1 MPQTPGKPKDNHGSG
16 PYPAL
21 EPAGCQQPDAA
32 HSRLFAFL
40 DRVII
45 DRRHR
50 NCHLFF
56 HPSAAPAAGEI
67 EACRDFLVRQFSGF
81 EFIIQIGPPE
91 AAADLATFCRE
102 QKEAILAEAARRLG
116 NGSSAWLAGARL
128 VPAAANLQLILP
140 ATLAADV
147 LKNCQGDRVLQEVLG
162 EYGYQVP
169 VAVVTD
175 SGYQE
180 ELAAASRQLQE
191 QQLVRVREEAAA
203 PGPRETRTKRDAAAP
218 AAGRE
223 QQGSAN
229 YLLGKKITATLRP
242 LKEIQDEEKQVAVQG
257 EVFNLDTRQLKSG
270 RWLASFDLTDYTDS
284 ISVKA
289 FVDGG
294 PLTEGGLTAGEWVQV
309 QGMVQYDR
317 YSQELVLIAG
327 AIARGERPQR
337 RDEAPEKR
345 VELHLHTKMSA
356 MDGVAEVAA
365 IVQQAARWG
374 HDAVAITDHGV
385 LQAFPAAAE
394 AGNKYG
400 VKIIYGLEGYLFDD
414 DGQPPDHQRT
424 YHIILL
430 VKNRQG
436 LANLYR
442 LVSRSHLDYFYRK
455 PRLPRHLVQHYREG
469 LLLGTACEAGELIRG
484 YLAGAD
490 PAHLAEIAAF
500 YDFLEIQPLAN
511 NDFLIREGQ
520 VKDRQDL
527 IAMNRQI
534 IALGDKLAKP
544 VVATGDVHFLNP
556 EDAIYRQILQA
567 GQGYADETQAPLY
580 YRTTTEMLEECA
592 YLDPETARRVVITN
606 PRLIIE
612 QVDDLQPIPDEFYPP
627 EIPGA
632 EEQLTRIVMTQAHD
646 WYGDTLPG
654 LVQARLDK
662 EMKAIIGHGF
672 AVLYLIA
679 HKLVRKSNE
688 DGYLVGSRGSVGSSL
703 VATMA
708 GITEVNPLPP
718 HYRCPHCRYSEF
730 STSGDAKCGADL
742 PDRDCPRCGTAL
754 VKDGHDIPFEVFLGF
769 KGDKVPDIDL
779 NFSGEYQARA
789 HQYTE
794 AIFGKEH
801 VFRAGTIATLAER
814 TAFGFVH
821 KYLEE
826 KRFKARQAEINR
838 LVKGITGVKR
848 TTGQHPGGLMVVPQG
863 VDMHHF
869 TPLQY
874 PADDTGSGTITT
886 HFDYHSISSRLVKLD
901 LLGHDDPTVI
911 KMLEDLTG
919 VNARAIPL
927 DEPRTMS
934 LFAGVEALGV
944 KPEDIGAQVG
954 TLGIPEFG
962 TRFVRQML
970 EDTRPRTFAE
980 LVRISGFSH
989 GTDVWLNNAQDLIK
1003 SGTACLS
1010 EAISTRDDIMNYLM
1024 QHGVAADIAFR
1035 TMEDVRK
1042 GKGVKK
1048 ENEEVI
1054 RAAGVPDWFLQS
1066 CKKISY
1072 LFPKAHAVAY
1082 VTMAFRI
1089 AYFKVYY
1096 PEAFYASFFS
1106 IRADEFDADVV
1117 AGGLERIQEEI
1128 AALEKKGNEATAR
1141 EKNILTIMEVARE
1154 MYCRSITCKRIDLD
1168 KSDASRFLVAPGRLL
1183 PPLGALSGVGQAAAE
1198 AIVRAR
1204 QERSFTSIE
1213 DLQRRSRVSKTV
1225 IEALEKHGALAAL
1238 PASDQLAFFG

>member
-1 MPQTPGKPKDNHGSG
+1 MSTKENIWLQLLQGGAVRKVEITRREGRCCLWLCPPHP
-16 PYPAL
+16 L
-21 EPAGCQQPDAA
+21 EPEDIAA
-32 HSRLFAFL
+32 CTRFL
-40 DRVII
+40 
-45 DRRHR
+45 
-50 NCHLFF
+50 
-56 HPSAAPAAGEI
+56 AGE
-67 EACRDFLVRQFSGF
+67 FPGFTFSIKTLDQTDSG
-81 EFIIQIGPPE
+81 
-91 AAADLATFCRE
+91 DLAALIRE
-102 QKEAILAEAARRLG
+102 KRAAILDQVAGILG

-128 VPAAANLQLILP
+128 ELQGRHLKLVLP
-140 ATLAADV
+140 ASLAVEALKARRGDV
-147 LKNCQGDRVLQEVLG
+147 VLQEVLG
-162 EYGYQVP
+162 HYGHQVT
-169 VAVVTD
+169 VDLVSD
-175 SGYQE
+175 KDYQE
-180 ELAAASRQLQE
+180 ELLSASRQLQAR
-191 QQLVRVREEAAA
+191 QLEGVRRE
-203 PGPRETRTKRDAAAP
+203 AP
-218 AAGRE
+218 AEVKTPAGTKSTSTDG
-223 QQGSAN
+223 Q
-229 YLLGKKITATLRP
+229 LLGKKITAAPRP
-242 LKEIQDEEKQVAVQG
+242 LKDVQEEENQVAVQG
-257 EVFNLDTRQLKSG
+257 EVLKFESRQLKSG
-270 RWLASFDLTDYTDS
+270 RWLITFDITDYTDS
-284 ISVKA
+284 LTVKA
-289 FVDGG
+289 FVDKG
-294 PLTEGGLTAGEWVQV
+294 PLIEGGLAEGDWVLV
-309 QGMVQYDR
+309 QGQAQYDR
-317 YSQELVLIAG
+317 YSQELILLADAV
-327 AIARGERPQR
+327 ARGQRPTR
-337 RDEAPEKR
+337 EDRAAEKR

-356 MDGVAEVAA
+356 MDGVTEVAA
-365 IVQQAARWG
+365 VVQQAARWG
-374 HDAVAITDHGV
+374 HGAVAITDHGV
-385 LQAFPAAAE
+385 VQAFPAAAE
-394 AGNKYG
+394 AGRKYG
-400 VKIIYGLEGYLFDD
+400 VKIIYGVEGYLFDQD
-414 DGQPPDHQRT
+414 NQPPDHQRT
-424 YHIILL
+424 YHIIIL
-430 VKNRQG
+430 VKNKQG

-442 LVSRSHLDYFYRK
+442 LISRAHLDFFYRK
-455 PRLPRHLVQHYREG
+455 PRLPRHLIQEYREG

-490 PAHLAEIAAF
+490 QTRLEEIASF

-511 NDFLIREGQ
+511 NDFLIRQGQ
-520 VKDRQDL
+520 VADRQALMD
-527 IAMNRQI
+527 MNRQI
-534 IALGDKLAKP
+534 IALGQKLGKP

-556 EDAIYRQILQA
+556 EDAIYRQILLA
-567 GQGYADETQAPLY
+567 GQGYADEVQAPLY
-580 YRTTTEMLEECA
+580 YRTTEEMLAEFD
-592 YLDPETARRVVITN
+592 YLDGETAHQVVITN
-606 PRLIIE
+606 PRLIAE
-612 QVDDLQPIPDEFYPP
+612 QVEELKPIPDEFYPP

-632 EEQLTRIVMTQAHD
+632 EEELTRIVTTRAKE
-646 WYGDTLPG
+646 WYGDPLPEI
-654 LVQARLDK
+654 VRARLDK
-662 EMKAIIGHGF
+662 EMQAIIGHGF

-679 HKLVRKSNE
+679 HKLVHKSNE

-718 HYRCPHCRYSEF
+718 HYRCPSCRYSEF
-730 STSGDAKCGADL
+730 ISDGSAKCGADL
-742 PDRDCPRCGTAL
+742 PARDCPRCGTRL
-754 VKDGHDIPFEVFLGF
+754 LKDGHDIPFEVFLGF

-779 NFSGEYQARA
+779 NFSGEYQPRA

-794 AIFGKEH
+794 TIFGKDH

-826 KRFKARQAEINR
+826 RGLKARQAEINR

-848 TTGQHPGGLMVVPQG
+848 TTGQHPGGLMVVPKG
-863 VDMHHF
+863 VDMHLF
-869 TPLQY
+869 TPLQH

-919 VNARAIPL
+919 VNAREIPL

-934 LFAGVEALGV
+934 LFSSVEALGIR
-944 KPEDIGAQVG
+944 PEDIGSQVG

-1003 SGTACLS
+1003 SGTAKLS

-1024 QHGVAADIAFR
+1024 QHGVVADIAFR

-1048 ENEEVI
+1048 EYEEAI
-1054 RAAGVPDWFLQS
+1054 RAAGVPEWFIQS

-1117 AGGLERIQEEI
+1117 AAGLPRIQEEI
-1128 AALEKKGNEATAR
+1128 AALERKGNEATAR
-1141 EKNILTIMEVARE
+1141 EKNILTILEVARE
-1154 MYCRSITCKRIDLD
+1154 MYCRGITLERIDLQ
-1168 KSDASRFLVAPGRLL
+1168 KADASRFLVEPGKLL
-1183 PPLGALSGVGQAAAE
+1183 PPLAALPGVGRAAAE

-1204 QERSFTSIE
+1204 QERPFTSVE
-1213 DLQRRSRVSKTV
+1213 DLQYRSRVSKTV
-1225 IEALEKHGALAAL
+1225 IEALEKHGALADL
-1238 PASDQLAFFG
+1238 PASDQLVFFG

>member
-1 MPQTPGKPKDNHGSG
+1 MVAAKNLWQELLAGGAVKKVEINRRAGRCCIWLDSSRH
-16 PYPAL
+16 L
-21 EPAGCQQPDAA
+21 EPDALTACREFLAGEFPGFTFTINQEE
-32 HSRLFAFL
+32 
-40 DRVII
+40 
-45 DRRHR
+45 
-50 NCHLFF
+50 
-56 HPSAAPAAGEI
+56 APAPVDLETLI
-67 EACRDFLVRQFSGF
+67 TEQR
-81 EFIIQIGPPE
+81 
-91 AAADLATFCRE
+91 AALLA
-102 QKEAILAEAARRLG
+102 KVARTLG
-116 NGSSAWLAGARL
+116 NGSAAWLAGARL
-128 VPAAANLQLILP
+128 EIKGDKLHLILP
-140 ATLAADV
+140 APLAVEA
-147 LKNCQGDRVLQEVLG
+147 LKARRGDAVLQEVLAR
-162 EYGYQVP
+162 YGYQV
-169 VAVVTD
+169 VVELSVD
-175 SGYQE
+175 DDYQQ
-180 ELAAASRQLQE
+180 ELLSTSRQLQDRQLE
-191 QQLVRVREEAAA
+191 QVRREE
-203 PGPRETRTKRDAAAP
+203 P
-218 AAGRE
+218 AASKPRTSTGK
-223 QQGSAN
+223 GPADG
-229 YLLGKKITATLRP
+229 LLHGKKITAAPRP
-242 LKEIQDEEKQVAVQG
+242 LKDIQEEEKQVTVQG
-257 EVFNLDTRQLKSG
+257 EVLSFDTRQLKSG

-289 FVDGG
+289 FIDQG
-294 PLTEGGLTAGEWVQV
+294 PLTENGLAPGDWVLV
-309 QGMVQYDR
+309 QGPVQYDR
-317 YSQELVLIAG
+317 YSQELALIAD
-327 AIARGERPQR
+327 AVARGERPVR
-337 RDEAPEKR
+337 EDREPEKR

-356 MDGVAEVAA
+356 MDGITEVAA
-365 IVQQAARWG
+365 AVQQAAYWG
-374 HDAVAITDHGV
+374 HGAIAFTDHGV
-385 LQAFPAAAE
+385 VQAFPAAAE
-394 AGNKYG
+394 AGRKYG
-400 VKIIYGLEGYLFDD
+400 VKIIYGLEGYLFDQD
-414 DGQPPDHQRT
+414 NQPLDRQPT

-430 VKNRQG
+430 VKNQEG

-442 LVSRSHLDYFYRK
+442 LVSRAHLDYFYRK
-455 PRLPRHLVQHYREG
+455 PRLPRSLLQEHRDG
-469 LLLGTACEAGELIRG
+469 LLLGTACEAGELIRS

-490 PAHLAEIAAF
+490 AARLEEIASF

-511 NDFLIREGQ
+511 NDFLIRQGQ
-520 VKDRQDL
+520 VADRQALMD
-527 IAMNRQI
+527 MNRQI
-534 IALGDKLAKP
+534 VALGEKLGKP

-556 EDAIYRQILQA
+556 EDALYRQVLLA
-567 GQGYADETQAPLY
+567 GQGYADEVQAPLY
-580 YRTTTEMLEECA
+580 YRTTAEMLAEFD
-592 YLDPETARRVVITN
+592 YLDTETARRVVITN
-606 PRLIIE
+606 PRLIAD
-612 QVDDLQPIPDEFYPP
+612 QVEELKPIPDEFYPP

-632 EEQLTRIVMTQAHD
+632 EEELTRIVMDRAHE
-646 WYGDTLPG
+646 WYGDPLPEV
-654 LVQARLDK
+654 VQARLDK
-662 EMKAIIGHGF
+662 EMQAIIGHGF

-718 HYRCPHCRYSEF
+718 HYRCPSCHYSEF
-730 STSGDAKCGADL
+730 VTGRSARCGADL
-742 PDRDCPRCGTAL
+742 PARDCPRCGAKL
-754 VKDGHDIPFEVFLGF
+754 LKDGHDIPFEVFLGF

-779 NFSGEYQARA
+779 NFSGEYQPRA

-794 AIFGKEH
+794 TIFGKDH

-821 KYLEE
+821 KFLEE
-826 KRFKARQAEINR
+826 KGLKARQAEINR

-848 TTGQHPGGLMVVPQG
+848 TTGQHPGGLMVVPKG
-863 VDMHHF
+863 VDMHQF
-869 TPLQY
+869 TPLQH

-919 VNARAIPL
+919 VNPREIPL

-934 LFAGVEALGV
+934 LFSSVEALGV

-1003 SGTACLS
+1003 SGTAKLY

-1024 QHGVAADIAFR
+1024 EHGVVADIAFR

-1048 ENEEVI
+1048 EYEEAI
-1054 RAAGVPDWFLQS
+1054 RAAGIPDWFLQS

-1106 IRADEFDADVV
+1106 IRADEFDADIV
-1117 AGGLERIQEEI
+1117 AAGLARVQEEI

-1141 EKNILTIMEVARE
+1141 EKNILTILEVARE
-1154 MYCRSITCKRIDLD
+1154 MYYRGITLERIDLE
-1168 KSDASRFLVAPGRLL
+1168 KSTANRFLVEPGRLL

-1204 QERSFTSIE
+1204 QERPFTSIE
-1213 DLQRRSRVSKTV
+1213 DLQYRSRVSKTV
-1225 IEALEKHGALAAL
+1225 IEALEKHGALADL

>member
-1 MPQTPGKPKDNHGSG
+1 MVAAKNLWQELLAAGAVKKVEITRRAGRCCIWLNSSRH
-16 PYPAL
+16 L
-21 EPAGCQQPDAA
+21 EPDALTA
-32 HSRLFAFL
+32 CREFL
-40 DRVII
+40 
-45 DRRHR
+45 
-50 NCHLFF
+50 
-56 HPSAAPAAGEI
+56 AGEFPGFTFTI
-67 EACRDFLVRQFSGF
+67 NQEEAPDPVDLETLITEQR
-81 EFIIQIGPPE
+81 
-91 AAADLATFCRE
+91 AAL
-102 QKEAILAEAARRLG
+102 LAEVARSLG
-116 NGSSAWLAGARL
+116 NGSAAWLAGARL
-128 VPAAANLQLILP
+128 EIKGDKLQLILP
-140 ATLAADV
+140 APLAVEA
-147 LKNCQGDRVLQEVLG
+147 LKARRGDAVLQEVLAR
-162 EYGYQVP
+162 YGYQAGVELIADGDYQQELLSTSRRLQDRELEQVRREEP
-169 VAVVTD
+169 VA
-175 SGYQE
+175 SKPR
-180 ELAAASRQLQE
+180 ASTSK
-191 QQLVRVREEAAA
+191 
-203 PGPRETRTKRDAAAP
+203 GPAD
-218 AAGRE
+218 G
-223 QQGSAN
+223 
-229 YLLGKKITATLRP
+229 LLHGKKIAATPRP
-242 LKEIQDEEKQVAVQG
+242 LKEVQEEEKQVTVQG
-257 EVFNLDTRQLKSG
+257 EVLTFDTRQLKSG
-270 RWLASFDLTDYTDS
+270 RWLVSFDITDYTDS
-284 ISVKA
+284 LSVKA
-289 FVDGG
+289 FIDQG
-294 PLTEGGLTAGEWVQV
+294 PLTENGLAPGDWVLV
-309 QGMVQYDR
+309 QGPVQYDR
-317 YSQELVLIAG
+317 YSQELVLIAD
-327 AIARGERPQR
+327 AVARGERPVREDQ
-337 RDEAPEKR
+337 EPEKR

-356 MDGVAEVAA
+356 MDGITEVAA
-365 IVQQAARWG
+365 VVQQAARLG
-374 HDAVAITDHGV
+374 HGAIAITDHGV
-385 LQAFPAAAE
+385 VQAFPAAAE
-394 AGNKYG
+394 AGQKYG
-400 VKIIYGLEGYLFDD
+400 VKIIYGLEGYLFDQD
-414 DGQPPDHQRT
+414 NQPPDRQPT

-430 VKNRQG
+430 VKNQEG

-442 LVSRSHLDYFYRK
+442 LVSRAHLDYFYRK
-455 PRLPRHLVQHYREG
+455 PRLPRHLLQEHRAG

-490 PAHLAEIAAF
+490 AARLEEIAAF

-511 NDFLIREGQ
+511 NDFLIRRGE
-520 VKDRQDL
+520 VADRQALMD
-527 IAMNRQI
+527 MNRQI
-534 IALGDKLAKP
+534 VALGEKLGKP

-556 EDAIYRQILQA
+556 EDAIYRQVLLA
-567 GQGYADETQAPLY
+567 GQGYADEVQAPLY
-580 YRTTTEMLEECA
+580 YRTTAEMLAEFD
-592 YLDPETARRVVITN
+592 YLDAETARRVVITN
-606 PRLIIE
+606 PRRIAD
-612 QVDDLQPIPDEFYPP
+612 QVEELKPIPDEFYPP

-632 EEQLTRIVMTQAHD
+632 EEELTRIVMNRAHE
-646 WYGDTLPG
+646 WYGDPLPE

-718 HYRCPHCRYSEF
+718 HYRCPACCYSEF
-730 STSGDAKCGADL
+730 ITDGSARCGADL
-742 PDRDCPRCGTAL
+742 PARDCPRCGSKL
-754 VKDGHDIPFEVFLGF
+754 FKDGHDIPFEVFLGF

-779 NFSGEYQARA
+779 NFSGEYQPRA

-794 AIFGKEH
+794 TIFGKDH

-826 KRFKARQAEINR
+826 KGIKARQAEINR

-848 TTGQHPGGLMVVPQG
+848 TTGQHPGGLMVVPRG
-863 VDMHHF
+863 VDMHQF
-869 TPLQY
+869 TPLQH

-919 VNARAIPL
+919 VNAREIPL
-927 DEPRTMS
+927 DDPRTMS
-934 LFAGVEALGV
+934 LFSSVEALGV
-944 KPEDIGAQVG
+944 RPEDIGAQVG

-1003 SGTACLS
+1003 SGTAKLD

-1024 QHGVAADIAFR
+1024 EHGVVADIAFR

-1048 ENEEVI
+1048 EYEEAI
-1054 RAAGVPDWFLQS
+1054 RAAGVPEWFLQS

-1117 AGGLERIQEEI
+1117 AGGLTRVQEEI
-1128 AALEKKGNEATAR
+1128 AAMEKKGNEATAR
-1141 EKNILTIMEVARE
+1141 EKNILTILEVARE
-1154 MYCRSITCKRIDLD
+1154 MYYRGITLERINLE
-1168 KSDASRFLVAPGRLL
+1168 KSAASRFLVAPGRLL

-1204 QERSFTSIE
+1204 QERPFTSIE
-1213 DLQRRSRVSKTV
+1213 DLQYRSRVSKTV
-1225 IEALEKHGALAAL
+1225 IEALEKHGALAGL
-1238 PASDQLAFFG
+1238 PPSDQLVFFG